1 MKEITA
7 LEGFEIFKQ
16 IEKNKSKG
24 LTEKRSLYL
33 NNFHSDNLQHQK
45 EWNKEIFYF
54 KKNLEKFRNGGF
66 NVKTRT
72 VRYSD
77 SKAYL
82 SDSSKVFLS
91 EDPRERDFVLTKR
104 DLLERINKFVEIKLN
119 PYHFIVAPHIYN
131 AWEKF
136 PNPMDQVFHF
146 VADLVSL
153 KANFDLQIPDVNLY
167 FVISEL
173 TTFSK
178 LQPTNPKEN
187 YNEIFN
193 HYIDLMIMVAKE
205 IQKIDLY

>member
-54 KKNLEKFRNGGF
+54 KKNLEKCRDGGF

-91 EDPRERDFVLTKR
+91 EDPREREFVLTKR

-136 PNPMDQVFHF
+136 PNPMDQAFHF